1 MWSESETIRVPE
13 EATAHSYHR
22 DTANFN
28 ENSIQPPGSIC
39 SERSVSGAAGFKH
52 VNRSD
57 TPYASDLALARSP
70 SGRIIREDG
79 LKQVLFH
86 QEETEEN
93 ELFKNLQS
101 RPSNLSPRCSTSQ
114 ASLSTQSAKEIAKEQ
129 EIINGLLSRLFGE
142 MRQEHCEE
150 EKTRHLGLV
159 FQNLTVEGC
168 GANIALQPTVA
179 DIFLA
184 IPRSIGNTATKNA
197 QHAAAKSSTRLLIDD
212 FSGCVL
218 PGEMCLVLGRPGAGC
233 STFLKAIGNQMHGS
247 GCSKGEVTYGG
258 TSAERIH
265 YCHRN
270 EVLYSPEED
279 EHYATLKVQDTL
291 KFAISTRTPGQES
304 RLPGE
309 SRSDYMNEFLRVLGG
324 IFKLEQTME
333 TKVGNEFIRGISGGE
348 KKRVSIAEALVT
360 KASIQCWDNST
371 RGLDASTALE
381 YVQSL
386 RSLANMTGISACV
399 ALNQAGE
406 SLYELFD
413 KILVIDKGKCC
424 YFGPAKGASE
434 YFQSLG
440 FVRKAR
446 WTTADF
452 LTAMSN
458 ETERQA
464 WKGWEDLVPR
474 TPDQFSKAFKDSE
487 MHQRNLEEIEKF
499 KYDLELRAETNS
511 PKKNYTI
518 SFPRQVMVCTKRQFL
533 IMAGDMPSLTAKFLG
548 IICQSLVVGSLFYD
562 QPQTAAGVFT
572 RGGVMFFMLLFNALL
587 ALAEITAAFD
597 GRRILL
603 KHKSFSFYRPSAYAI
618 AQTVCDVPLVFL
630 QVVLFST
637 PVYFMSNLQRTASQF
652 FIAMLFLFMSTMT
665 TFALFRTISSFSS
678 SLDGATRITGVVV
691 QAVVVYTGY
700 LIPPRR
706 MHRWFS
712 WICWLNP
719 IQYGFESLMANEFY
733 NLDIACEPP
742 YLVPSGVPNAAP
754 QYQSCALEGSISG
767 QTTVAGADYI
777 AVAFDYFRLHL
788 WKNLGIICAFFVIL
802 VVVNAT
808 CMELLRPNKGGRSV
822 TLYKRG
828 DAPAT
833 VDQNAE
839 KPSNLREEEAGLRPP
854 TPLNPVCYF
863 DSSTNSTDAFAS
875 AGHRPILT
883 WQNLTCTIPY
893 ERGARRLLQNV
904 QGYVKPG
911 ELTALMGASG
921 AGKTT
926 LLNTLSQRA
935 RVGTVRGN
943 ILVDGKPLP
952 QSFQRATGFAEHL
965 DIHESTATVR
975 EALNFSAE
983 LRQPREVS
991 IEEKYDHVERVLDL
1005 LEMRPLAGAVVGTTA
1020 AGLNQEQRKR
1030 LTIGVELASKP
1041 ELLMFLDEPTS
1052 GLDSGAAF
1060 NIIRLLRK
1068 LADSGQA
1075 ILLTIHAPSSVLFQ
1089 HFDRLLLLK
1098 PGGRIVYFGEIG
1110 HDSRIMIDYLER
1122 NGAGRCP
1129 PEMNPAEYMLE
1140 VVGSGGREER
1150 DWSDVWIHSPENQK
1164 VAGEIEEIIATRRTE
1179 GDTGIARD
1187 GREHAM
1193 PLSYQVSALLKR
1205 TSVALWRSPDYV
1217 MGMMILHIFTGLFNG
1232 FTFWNLGSGPID
1244 MQSRLFSVFMVLAIS
1259 PPLIQQLQPR
1269 YLNMRALFQTREAKS
1284 KMYSWVAFTTAAV
1297 VSELPYRVVAGTL
1310 LSAASAWLM
1319 ILAFEFYYLSFGQA
1333 VAAFSPNE
1341 LMASLLV
1348 PIFFLF
1354 IISFCGIMVPY
1365 DSLTGFWKSWMYWLS
1380 PYTYLVEP
1388 LVALVTHDVPVR
1400 CEEHELAVFTPPPG
1414 QSCGGYAD
1422 PYVAAVG
1429 SGYVQTNADGSCGY
1443 CRFKN
1448 GDEFHRVA
1456 SLDSSRSSIALIR
1469 PTTLPQQCLTPIISS
1484 IYPPSLSFPS
1494 PSPSPPIQRR
1504 VRSLPSTRGVAAPAG
1519 TGAAS
1524 QSATYRLL

>member
-1 MWSESETIRVPE
+1 M
-13 EATAHSYHR
+13 
-22 DTANFN
+22 
-28 ENSIQPPGSIC
+28 
-39 SERSVSGAAGFKH
+39 
-52 VNRSD
+52 
-57 TPYASDLALARSP
+57 
-70 SGRIIREDG
+70 
-79 LKQVLFH
+79 
-86 QEETEEN
+86 
-93 ELFKNLQS
+93 
-101 RPSNLSPRCSTSQ
+101 
-114 ASLSTQSAKEIAKEQ
+114 
-129 EIINGLLSRLFGE
+129 
-142 MRQEHCEE
+142 
-150 EKTRHLGLV
+150 RHLGLV
-159 FQNLTVEGC
+159 FQNLTVDGC
-168 GANIALQPTVA
+168 GVNIALQPTVA

-184 IPRSIGNTATKNA
+184 IPRSIGNTATKTA
-197 QHAAAKSSTRLLIDD
+197 QHTALTPPIVDD
-212 FSGCVL
+212 FTGCVL

-233 STFLKAIGNQMHGS
+233 STFLKVIGNQMRGS
-247 GCSKGEVTYGG
+247 ECFKGEVTFGG
-258 TSAERIH
+258 TPAERMH
-265 YCHRN
+265 YNHRN
-270 EVLYSPEED
+270 EFLYSPEED
-279 EHYATLKVQDTL
+279 EHYATLKVRDTL
-291 KFAISTRTPGQES
+291 KFAISTRTPGKES
-304 RLPGE
+304 LLPGE
-309 SRSDYMNEFLRVLGG
+309 SQSDYTDEFLRVLSK
-324 IFKLEQTME
+324 IFKLEQIME
-333 TKVGNEFIRGISGGE
+333 TKVGNEFVRGISGGE

-360 KASIQCWDNST
+360 KASFQCWDNST

-386 RSLANMTGISACV
+386 RSLTTMTGISTCV

-406 SLYELFD
+406 SLYQIFD
-413 KILVIDKGKCC
+413 KVLVIDKGKCY
-424 YFGPAKGASE
+424 YFGPAQKVAK

-440 FVRKAR
+440 FVKQAR

-452 LTAMSN
+452 LTSLSN
-458 ETERQA
+458 EKERQA

-474 TPDQFSKAFKDSE
+474 TPEQFEKAFKDSE
-487 MHQRNLEEIEKF
+487 THQENLKEIEKF
-499 KYDLELRAETNS
+499 KFDLELHASDSHASQTNA
-511 PKKNYTI
+511 PKTNYTM
-518 SFPRQVMVCTKRQFL
+518 SFPRQVVACTKRQFL
-533 IMAGDMPSLTAKFLG
+533 IMAGDMPSLAAKFLG
-548 IICQSLVVGSLFYD
+548 IICQSLVVGSLFYNL
-562 QPQTAAGVFT
+562 PQTASGVFT

-597 GRRILL
+597 GRQILL

-637 PVYFMSNLQRTASQF
+637 PVYFMSNLQRTVPQF
-652 FIAMLFLFMSTMT
+652 FISLLFLFMSTMT

-678 SLDGATRITGVVV
+678 SLDGATRFTGVVV

-700 LIPPRR
+700 LIPPRK

-742 YLVPSGVPNAAP
+742 YLVPSGVPNVEP
-754 QYQSCALEGSISG
+754 QYQTCVLEGSVRG
-767 QTTVAGADYI
+767 QTSVAGADYV
-777 AVAFDYFRLHL
+777 AVAFDYFHSHL

-808 CMELLRPNKGGRSV
+808 CMELLKPNRGGRSV
-822 TLYKRG
+822 TVYKRG
-828 DAPAT
+828 EAPET
-833 VDQNAE
+833 IDQRTE
-839 KPSNLREEEAGLRPP
+839 KPTTLQEEEASLRPP
-854 TPLNPVCYF
+854 TPLDPVYLLN
-863 DSSTNSTDAFAS
+863 SRTNSTRAS
-875 AGHRPILT
+875 TSVPTHRPILT
-883 WQNLTCTIPY
+883 WQNVSCTISY
-893 ERGARRLLQNV
+893 QQGARWLLQNV

-911 ELTALMGASG
+911 ELTALMGVSG

-935 RVGTVRGN
+935 NVGTVAGD

-952 QSFQRATGFAEHL
+952 DSFQRSTGFAEQM

-975 EALNFSAE
+975 EALRFSAE

-991 IEEKYDHVERVLDL
+991 IEEKHDHVERVIDL
-1005 LEMRPLAGAVVGTTA
+1005 LEMRPLAGAIVGTTA
-1020 AGLNQEQRKR
+1020 AGLNQEQRKS

-1041 ELLMFLDEPTS
+1041 ELLIFLDEPTS

-1098 PGGRIVYFGEIG
+1098 PGGRTIYFGELG
-1110 HDSRIMIDYLER
+1110 RDSRTMIDYFER
-1122 NGAGRCP
+1122 NGAQRCP

-1140 VVGSGGREER
+1140 VVGSGAREEQ
-1150 DWSDVWIHSPENQK
+1150 DWGDVWSHSPESQK
-1164 VAGEIEEIIATRRTE
+1164 LAREIQEITTTRRTE
-1179 GDTGIARD
+1179 SYAGIASD
-1187 GREHAM
+1187 GGEHSM
-1193 PLSYQVSALLKR
+1193 PLSYQVSALLQR

-1232 FTFWNLGSGPID
+1232 FTFWSLGSSPID

-1269 YLNMRALFQTREAKS
+1269 YLNMRALFLSRESKS
-1284 KMYSWVAFTTAAV
+1284 KMYSWAAFTTAAM
-1297 VSELPYRVVAGTL
+1297 VSEIPYRLVAGTL
-1310 LSAASAWLM
+1310 YWACWYFAPGFPRDSLSAASAWLM
-1319 ILAFEFYYLSFGQA
+1319 VAAFELYYLSFGQA

-1354 IISFCGIMVPY
+1354 VISFCGIVVPY
-1365 DSLTGFWKSWMYWLS
+1365 ASLTGFWKSWMYWLS
-1380 PYTYLVEP
+1380 PFTYLVEP

-1400 CEEHELAVFTPPPG
+1400 CDEQELAVFTPPPG
-1414 QSCGGYAD
+1414 QSCAGYAD

-1429 SGYVQTNADGSCGY
+1429 SGYVQTNNDGSCGY

-1448 GDEFHRVA
+1448 GTEFAATFNIHHA
-1456 SLDSSRSSIALIR
+1456 HLWRSYGVFWIFILFNVV
-1469 PTTLPQQCLTPIISS
+1469 LTFFCTWL
-1484 IYPPSLSFPS
+1484 YV
-1494 PSPSPPIQRR
+1494 QGWRNMKDRGARR
-1504 VRSLPSTRGVAAPAG
+1504 RMTAGRRRRDVR
-1519 TGAAS
+1519 
-1524 QSATYRLL
+1524 